1 MSEKQLNSCDIIS
14 ESVILRH
21 IFLES
26 LASSPTVVSSSSP
39 INSLLSSPSD
49 TNDVSIGTCIK
60 YLRSRVPQAL
70 SNDILD
76 ELENRLKKD
85 APNGRINWKMFK
97 PIAQN
102 WIASI
107 NNTNDNNYQDGNNN
121 LDKSTDDDTTSNP
134 DGGKVESTPNISDDS
149 SKSSELVE
157 WSIISKNRTDND
169 TTNEYENTNNV
180 LIKSPEQADSATGL
194 EFRLRVRRL
203 NEDNAWLRDEL
214 ERTEELAAGYQTKFF
229 SLRQRLEQTNEKRIQ
244 LERENEVQKE
254 MINKMEEE
262 EKRYLNALK
271 KAEKECKLYAE
282 KLEMNRQMMKNLNGK
297 IDKMKNDKKNIL
309 NQLTTCRKKLSEKE
323 LLCDTLQDKY
333 DELMEQNANLEEYY
347 EKTVRNL
354 QERSDDLKSE
364 NFKLYSRISSGHPS
378 VELNMSSSMI
388 HLNSSS
394 ESLPNDEHRVP
405 FQNSLF
411 EELKASGFSFE
422 ETQSHA
428 KIQQLKETLDWYN
441 DEIFNAIEKLDT
453 IIKQLGREPE
463 PEDRRRLSDASESQ
477 TRYILILLDK
487 ITLISEAVKEIIEK
501 PSTNDMSIQVSAE
514 PQKHRGLREFNIL
527 TFEDGLNTPIVRKNP
542 AAGDSFNVYFTIGPA
557 LIPKPD
563 LETLPKSIYTSTEKL
578 NRRRWGRKFN
588 SITVGTLSGDEP
600 INNNSSPSS
609 HSNTQLET
617 KIILRSAMNIGDNN
631 LGVNDATLPK
641 FHTETN
647 IGENSYC
654 ESFSECLSLSPIR
667 GMPNMSEKTV
677 PKRKKSVY
685 LRTDEIEKA
694 FNTPHIMTERIVSS
708 TPAPDDNSDTSSQQ
722 IFTSTEYRTER
733 NCSES
738 SDSFSTPK
746 LHPSIEEDISNDDI
760 SAFNKQSFSIAPP
773 KLNLSIENDM
783 KNLNITYPIQ
793 QDSMSL
799 VCINDAKIG
808 IGKSN
813 IEISTNTHNDRDE
826 VLESCSPLSCIDN
839 INNNFN
845 GDSYTK
851 NSSKPIDV
859 TQTVQPIANFT
870 SQQVSDDC
878 DERDAR
884 KQRSVES
891 VTIVMSSGDDSSDL
905 SDSDA
910 TANCVTTS
918 GNKCNEKQESI
929 ENKCILDAVQSN
941 TNDSI
946 HAVSISFEK
955 NWPTS
960 TTDFNNEI
968 LTNKHEV
975 NAS

>member
-1 MSEKQLNSCDIIS
+1 MSEKQLNSSDTIS

-26 LASSPTVVSSSSP
+26 LASSPTIVSSSSP
-39 INSLLSSPSD
+39 TNSLLSSPSD

-60 YLRSRVPQAL
+60 YIRSRVSQTL

-76 ELENRLKKD
+76 ELENGLKKD
-85 APNGRINWKMFK
+85 APNGRISWKMFK

-107 NNTNDNNYQDGNNN
+107 NTNDNKYQDGNNN
-121 LDKSTDDDTTSNP
+121 LNKSTDDDTRSNP
-134 DGGKVESTPNISDDS
+134 DGGPVESTPDISDDS

-157 WSIISKNRTDND
+157 WSIISKNRTNND
-169 TTNEYENTNNV
+169 TTNEYENTNDV
-180 LIKSPEQADSATGL
+180 LIKSPEQADSATGV

-254 MINKMEEE
+254 MINRMEEE
-262 EKRYLNALK
+262 EKRYLIAL
-271 KAEKECKLYAE
+271 EKVDKERKLYAE
-282 KLEMNRQMMKNLNGK
+282 KLEINRQMITNLNGK

-309 NQLTTCRKKLSEKE
+309 NQLTTCKKKLNEKE
-323 LLCDTLQDKY
+323 LMCDTLQDKN

-354 QERSDDLKSE
+354 QERSDDLKNE
-364 NFKLYSRISSGHPS
+364 NIKLYSRISSGHPS

-428 KIQQLKETLDWYN
+428 KIQQLKEKLDWYN

-463 PEDRRRLSDASESQ
+463 PEDRKRLSDASESQ

-527 TFEDGLNTPIVRKNP
+527 TFEDGLNTSIVKRNP
-542 AAGDSFNVYFTIGPA
+542 ASGDSFNVYFTIGPA
-557 LIPKPD
+557 LISKPD
-563 LETLPKSIYTSTEKL
+563 VETLPKSIYTSTEKL

-588 SITVGTLSGDEP
+588 SIAVGTRSGDAP
-600 INNNSSPSS
+600 INDNSSPSP

-631 LGVNDATLPK
+631 SRVNDATSPK

-647 IGENSYC
+647 IGEDSYC
-654 ESFSECLSLSPIR
+654 ESFSEFLSLSPIC
-667 GMPNMSEKTV
+667 GTPNMSEKAV

-685 LRTDEIEKA
+685 LRTYEIEKA
-694 FNTPHIMTERIVSS
+694 FNTPHAMTERITSS
-708 TPAPDDNSDTSSQQ
+708 TPGLDDNSDTSCQQ
-722 IFTSTEYRTER
+722 IFASSEYRTGR

-738 SDSFSTPK
+738 SDSFSMPK

-760 SAFNKQSFSIAPP
+760 SAFNEQSVSIAPP
-773 KLNLSIENDM
+773 KLNLGIENEM

-793 QDSMSL
+793 QDSMSS
-799 VCINDAKIG
+799 VSINDAVVG

-813 IEISTNTHNDRDE
+813 IEILTNTHNDRDK
-826 VLESCSPLSCIDN
+826 VLESSPLSCIN
-839 INNNFN
+839 NVNNNFN

-851 NSSKPIDV
+851 NSSMPIDV
-859 TQTVQPIANFT
+859 TQTIQLNANFT
-870 SQQVSDDC
+870 SQQVSEDC
-878 DERDAR
+878 DERAAR
-884 KQRSVES
+884 KKRPVES
-891 VTIVMSSGDDSSDL
+891 VTIAMSSGDDSSDL

-910 TANCVTTS
+910 TSNCVTTS
-918 GNKCNEKQESI
+918 GNESNEKQESI
-929 ENKCILDAVQSN
+929 ENKCIILGAVQSN
-941 TNDSI
+941 VDDSI
-946 HAVSISFEK
+946 HAFSISFE
-955 NWPTS
+955 NNLPTS